1 MEPDAVNPTPDAPPP
16 PRAFAQGTGVLLQAV
31 GMMLF
36 MTTCCVCS
44 TSFLWDPIQS
54 PSQAI
59 EQSTAAPGDMFRDPG
74 RTGHMLTLM
83 VATVGGL
90 ALAGFGLGLQSDH
103 RRAATGALISC
114 AAMLVVLS
122 AAGFGLWMGETT
134 WAVRIWH
141 AVLSLVTVITSGFV
155 ITAWRQVRRQP
166 PPDDVD
172 IVPPGTKIPYSFYH
186 DDPPEVRLQKELD
199 GRRARLE
206 QEQRELDEMQKK
218 LDNDS

>member
-1 MEPDAVNPTPDAPPP
+1 
-16 PRAFAQGTGVLLQAV
+16 
-31 GMMLF
+31 MMLF
-36 MTTCCVCS
+36 LTTCCVCS

-59 EQSTAAPGDMFRDPG
+59 EQSAAAPSTMLDDPG
-74 RTGHMLTLM
+74 RTGHALTIM

-103 RRAATGALISC
+103 RRAGAGAVISC
-114 AAMLVVLS
+114 LAMLLVLKF
-122 AAGFGLWMGETT
+122 AGIGLWMGDAT

-141 AVLSLVTVITSGFV
+141 IVLTIITLIAGGFSLV
-155 ITAWRQVRRQP
+155 AWRQVRRQP
-166 PPDDVD
+166 PPTDVD

-199 GRRARLE
+199 DRRARLE

-218 LDNDS
+218 LDDGD